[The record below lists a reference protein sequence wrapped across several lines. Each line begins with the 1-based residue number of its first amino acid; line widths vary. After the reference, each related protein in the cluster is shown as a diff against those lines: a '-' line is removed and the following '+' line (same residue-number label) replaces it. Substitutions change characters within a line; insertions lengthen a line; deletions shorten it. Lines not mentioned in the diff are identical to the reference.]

1 MVINMKYTKD
11 LVLIAL
17 LTSILFLQEQLLSF
31 IPNVQLTF
39 FLIVLYSKK
48 LGIVK
53 SSLIILIYV
62 IIDNLLSGSFS
73 LLFIPF
79 MLIGLLLIPLSLN
92 TIFKKVNSNLYLAI
106 LGIMYSFIFSF
117 INIIPGCIMFNLTF
131 KEYLI
136 NDLYWE
142 IILAINSFLTIL
154 LLYNACS
161 KIFDIYLRGC

>member
-1 MVINMKYTKD
+1 MKYTKD

-17 LTSILFLQEQLLSF
+17 LTSLLFLQEQLLSF

-106 LGIMYSFIFSF
+106 LGIMYSFIYSF

-142 IILAINSFLTIL
+142 IILAINSFVTIL
-154 LLYNACS
+154 LLYDACS
-161 KIFDIYLRGC
+161 KIFDRYSKRG

>member
-1 MVINMKYTKD
+1 MKYTKD

-17 LTSILFLQEQLLSF
+17 LTSIIFLQEQLLSF

-62 IIDNLLSGSFS
+62 IIDNLIGGSFS

-79 MLIGLLLIPLSLN
+79 MLIGLLLIPFSLN
-92 TIFKKVNSNLYLAI
+92 TIFKKVESNLSLAI
-106 LGIMYSFIFSF
+106 LGIMYSFIYSF

-142 IILAINSFLTIL
+142 IILVINSFVTIL
-154 LLYNACS
+154 LLYNSCS
-161 KIFDIYLRGC
+161 KIFDRYLKRG

>member
-1 MVINMKYTKD
+1 MKYTKD
-11 LVLIAL
+11 LVLISL
-17 LTSILFLQEQLLSF
+17 LSSILILQEQLLSF

-39 FLIVLYSKK
+39 LLIVLYSKK

-62 IIDNLLSGSFS
+62 IIDNLLGGSLS
-73 LLFIPF
+73 LLFMPF
-79 MLIGLLLIPLSLN
+79 MLMGLLLIPLSLN
-92 TIFKKVNSNLYLAI
+92 TIFKKVNSNLSLAI
-106 LGIMYSFIFSF
+106 LGIMYSFIYSF

-142 IILAINSFLTIL
+142 IILAINSFITIL

-161 KIFDIYLRGC
+161 KIFDRYIKRG

>member
-1 MVINMKYTKD
+1 MKYTKD

>member
-1 MVINMKYTKD
+1 MKYTKD

-17 LTSILFLQEQLLSF
+17 LTSIIFLQEQLLSF

-39 FLIVLYSKK
+39 FLLVLYSKK
-48 LGIVK
+48 LEIVK

-62 IIDNLLSGSFS
+62 IIDNLIGGSFS

-92 TIFKKVNSNLYLAI
+92 TIFKKVESNLSLAI
-106 LGIMYSFIFSF
+106 LGIMYSFIYSF

-142 IILAINSFLTIL
+142 IILAINSFVTIL

-161 KIFDIYLRGC
+161 KIFDLYLKRG

>member
-1 MVINMKYTKD
+1 MKYTKD

-17 LTSILFLQEQLLSF
+17 LTSIIFLQEQLLSF

-39 FLIVLYSKK
+39 FLLVLYSKK

-62 IIDNLLSGSFS
+62 IIDNLIGGSFS

-92 TIFKKVNSNLYLAI
+92 TIFKKVESNLSLAI
-106 LGIMYSFIFSF
+106 LGILYSFIYSF

-131 KEYLI
+131 IEYLI

-142 IILAINSFLTIL
+142 IILAINSFVTIL
-154 LLYNACS
+154 LLYNSCS
-161 KIFDIYLRGC
+161 KIFDNIETHTH